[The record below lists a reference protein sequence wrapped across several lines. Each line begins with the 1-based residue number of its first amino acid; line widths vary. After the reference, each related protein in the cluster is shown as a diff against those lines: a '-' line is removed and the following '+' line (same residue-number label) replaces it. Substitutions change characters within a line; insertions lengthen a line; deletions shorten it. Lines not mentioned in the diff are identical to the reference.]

1 MINKSSNNFILINM
15 KSLNDK
21 ILSLLTDN
29 LVIILSWG
37 INGITTLQ
45 EGNGIKFKVNGLKYS
60 GNVTIKYDQ
69 YKKLYVITFNDK
81 SHELYTKKLED
92 IITIIDNCVEKTSTY
107 MKDVISLYYSR
118 KKCKF

>member
-1 MINKSSNNFILINM
+1 M

-81 SHELYTKKLED
+81 SQELYTKKLED